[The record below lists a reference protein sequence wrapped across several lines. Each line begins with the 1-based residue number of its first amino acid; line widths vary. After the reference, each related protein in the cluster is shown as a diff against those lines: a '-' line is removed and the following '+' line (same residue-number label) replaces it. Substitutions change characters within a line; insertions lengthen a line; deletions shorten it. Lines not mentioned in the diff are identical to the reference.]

1 MSAAHMGSGLGRD
14 RIRAGLRP
22 TFDDFVRH
30 MKRQGIPVSDR
41 VMEAAHER
49 ATQRATEA
57 AKAGGYR
64 AVNFAPYAK
73 SGLALARARF
83 GYSGKPALDALG
95 VGHFTAVTRPRR
107 SSPRMTMA
115 ADVSSCWLVLHVA
128 RSRGRHGWSG
138 ARRLPA

>member
-1 MSAAHMGSGLGRD
+1 MSAAHAEAVSVETGFAQDYAR
-14 RIRAGLRP
+14 

-57 AKAGGYR
+57 AKGRGFR
-64 AVNFAPYAK
+64 AVNFAPHAK

-83 GYSGKPALDALG
+83 GY
-95 VGHFTAVTRPRR
+95 
-107 SSPRMTMA
+107 
-115 ADVSSCWLVLHVA
+115 
-128 RSRGRHGWSG
+128 
-138 ARRLPA
+138 

>member
-1 MSAAHMGSGLGRD
+1 MSAAHLEAVSVETGFAQDYAR
-14 RIRAGLRP
+14 

-57 AKAGGYR
+57 AKARGFR
-64 AVNFAPYAK
+64 SVNFAPYAK
-73 SGLALARARF
+73 SGLAVARARY
-83 GYSGKPALDALG
+83 GYEASRRCTRSGL
-95 VGHFTAVTRPRR
+95 GHFTAETRPMR

-115 ADVSSCWLVLHVA
+115 DVSSCR
-128 RSRGRHGWSG
+128 RSTPCRALTGSG
-138 ARRLPA
+138 MVVVVPRLAA